1 MTKKALYVLSGAA
14 IPASMQATVLIL
26 EPNLTIS
33 AAADF
38 IGFNPETGLSSINSY
53 PAGNSFGLSYSGG
66 TDLNKPQVG
75 GQAGVFAEVAFYNT
89 PVGPASSDMAV
100 NFPALSE
107 VGPSASWL
115 AAGSTALLYKDGAT
129 SGFPAGTRGFV
140 GLRSG
145 DGTDW
150 NYAWAD
156 VTYGA
161 DTSLTLHGFGYE
173 TEPNLAIQTT
183 QVPES
188 VPGFAGA
195 LAAGSLLAWRAR
207 QMHRRNR
214 NRALTDARVAG

>member
-1 MTKKALYVLSGAA
+1 MTKKALFVLSGAA

-26 EPNLTIS
+26 EPNLTITQV
-33 AAADF
+33 ADF

-66 TDLNKPQVG
+66 TDLNKPMVG
-75 GQAGVFAEVAFYNT
+75 GQSGGFAEVAYYST
-89 PVGPASSDMAV
+89 PVGGGSSNMAV
-100 NFPALSE
+100 NFAPLSD

-115 AAGSTALLYKDGAT
+115 AAGSSALLYKNGAT

-140 GLRSG
+140 GLRTG

-156 VTYGA
+156 VTYGS

-183 QVPES
+183 QVPEAKT
-188 VPGFAGA
+188 GFAAA
-195 LAAGSLLAWRAR
+195 LAAGSLVAWRAR
-207 QMHRRNR
+207 QLHRRNR
-214 NRALTDARVAG
+214 KGAASEPQAAA